1 MSDDEL
7 ARRQDALQ
15 AEAAQLLAR
24 TGLVDLLETAGEVLL
39 TGSFV
44 SGLMTWR
51 EIDIMLLA
59 PGCTPHDVLDL
70 AKRIVDLPTVTGFDY
85 RDERGERRPTEQVRD
100 ERYHL
105 GITAGEWQIDL
116 SIWLHDIHANVTEWH
131 EWLRG
136 TITPDQRAAILRIK
150 DAWRREP
157 GYDGGLNV
165 YHAVLEGGVVTPA
178 EFRAWLDTRI
188 AADRARRGRI

>member
-1 MSDDEL
+1 ML
-7 ARRQDALQ
+7 AG
-15 AEAAQLLAR
+15 
-24 TGLVDLLETAGEVLL
+24 TGLVGVLETVGEVLL

-51 EIDIMLLA
+51 EIDVMLLV

-70 AKRIVDLPTVTGFDY
+70 AKRIVDLPGVTGFDY
-85 RDERGERRPTEQVRD
+85 RDERGDRRPTEQIRD

-105 GITAGEWQIDL
+105 GVTAGEWQIDL

-150 DAWRREP
+150 NAVCAEP
-157 GYDGGLNV
+157 GYEGGLNV
-165 YHAVLEGGVVTPA
+165 YLAVLEGGVVTPA